1 MSEKLCTIA
10 SAFTH
15 RPTGVAAAH
24 RDIESWLAA
33 RLARKGGGEFDLGWW
48 NAAVI
53 LRQMQ
58 IRQREV
64 PQVARREAD
73 GHRGGSAP
81 MTQRVIRCIR

>member
-1 MSEKLCTIA
+1 MTNSASLRILSFQMSEKLCTIA

-33 RLARKGGGEFDLGWW
+33 RLAGKGGGGEFDLGWW

-58 IRQREV
+58 IR
-64 PQVARREAD
+64 
-73 GHRGGSAP
+73 
-81 MTQRVIRCIR
+81 